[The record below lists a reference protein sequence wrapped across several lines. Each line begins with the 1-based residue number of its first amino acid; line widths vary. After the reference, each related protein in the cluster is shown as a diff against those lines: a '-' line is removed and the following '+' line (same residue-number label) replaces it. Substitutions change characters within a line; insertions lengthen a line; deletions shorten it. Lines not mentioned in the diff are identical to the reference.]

1 MKKRSFNLTGKRFV
15 EISLTNLSLSEWLGV
30 IAFVF
35 LTILMYLLKF
45 LGKYILKALD
55 LIVTLTIAFLII
67 YIFYHPVI
75 KVSLDFTGN

>member
-1 MKKRSFNLTGKRFV
+1 MKKRSFNLTGNRFID
-15 EISLTNLSLSEWLGV
+15 ISLTNLSLSEWLGV

-55 LIVTLTIAFLII
+55 LIITLTIAFLII

-75 KVSLDFTGN
+75 KVSLDFVGK